1 MKFIKRNNNHYLL
14 VKLNAG
20 KLCFLDYA
28 DELAD
33 YTDNKK
39 TGRNGDKE
47 NGRTMIGDQN
57 TLLGL
62 HRFKKAQVHRARS

>member
-1 MKFIKRNNNHYLL
+1 MKFIKRNNNHYIL

-33 YTDNKK
+33 YTDK
-39 TGRNGDKE
+39 T
-47 NGRTMIGDQN
+47 
-57 TLLGL
+57 
-62 HRFKKAQVHRARS
+62 